1 MKRTSEIFNG
11 GMRVDV
17 TATNIGGV
25 GTGSV
30 GLEIQFNEFSKMI
43 QEEAQRMI
51 IEDLDPAAVAKT
63 MHEKAEALQ

>member
-1 MKRTSEIFNG
+1 AKAQIPHFDLMAQSQKAAADHKIDRIP
-11 GMRVDV
+11 
-17 TATNIGGV
+17 I
-25 GTGSV
+25 